1 MIDVSKKKTRLQ
13 EEFGIRVREKRIA
26 KGLTQEAL
34 AERVS
39 LHFTYISS
47 VERGER
53 NVSLANIHKFASG
66 LNCEVAELLQTK

>member
-1 MIDVSKKKTRLQ
+1 MVSKKKTKVQ
-13 EEFGIRVREKRIA
+13 EEFGIRIREKRTE

-34 AERVS
+34 AERVG

-53 NVSLANIHKFASG
+53 NVSLANIHRFANG
-66 LNCEVAELLQTK
+66 LECQVAELLKVT